1 MLAERVSDLMYF
13 LNLDKNIEEYS
24 IQTRADLEMHAAM

>member
-1 MLAERVSDLMYF
+1 MLAERVRDLMYF

-24 IQTRADLEMHAAM
+24 IKTRADLEMHAAM